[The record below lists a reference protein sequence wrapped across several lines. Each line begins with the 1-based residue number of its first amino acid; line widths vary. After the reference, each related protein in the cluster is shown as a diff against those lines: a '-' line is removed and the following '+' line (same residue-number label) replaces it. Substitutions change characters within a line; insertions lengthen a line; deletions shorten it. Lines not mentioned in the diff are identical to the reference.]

1 MLINRIK
8 SKEISKY
15 FNNALWLILE
25 KGVRVIDAFFIGIWI
40 ANYLG
45 PDDYGIFSYSEA
57 FVYLF
62 TTIAGL
68 GLDQIVVKEL
78 VKTPEKRDQII
89 GTAIVLRLIGFI
101 AMVSIVVP
109 VIYFQQES
117 ETTIYVIG
125 LLSLSV
131 AFQSFKIIDFYFQSE
146 VKSKYTAICNIIVIS
161 CVALFKV
168 YLIVNLYSL
177 LWFAFAILIEWL
189 LLAIAY
195 IIVYKGQRLS
205 ITKWKY
211 DKKIA
216 HSLFDKGKLLIL
228 GSVAA
233 ALYMKIDQVMIKEF
247 MSEYH
252 VGIYSVAVKLAGVW
266 LFITVIITQSI
277 FPSLVALRKEN
288 RGKFIIRLQKLYDL
302 LMKIAVMACVLYTVF
317 GNLIIDILF
326 GEAYMESSEL
336 IGIYIWSIVFVFLSN
351 ASWGYYLNEGLE
363 KIASFRLILGALL
376 NISLNV
382 YLIKEFGLKG
392 AAYATLISYSV
403 SSYFINFMFK
413 RTRENFYLQTKAIIN
428 ILNPKTWIKPL

>member
-1 MLINRIK
+1 
-8 SKEISKY
+8 
-15 FNNALWLILE
+15 
-25 KGVRVIDAFFIGIWI
+25 
-40 ANYLG
+40 
-45 PDDYGIFSYSEA
+45 
-57 FVYLF
+57 
-62 TTIAGL
+62 
-68 GLDQIVVKEL
+68 
-78 VKTPEKRDQII
+78 
-89 GTAIVLRLIGFI
+89 
-101 AMVSIVVP
+101 
-109 VIYFQQES
+109 
-117 ETTIYVIG
+117 
-125 LLSLSV
+125 
-131 AFQSFKIIDFYFQSE
+131 
-146 VKSKYTAICNIIVIS
+146 
-161 CVALFKV
+161 
-168 YLIVNLYSL
+168 
-177 LWFAFAILIEWL
+177 